1 MQNTL
6 NTEVVRGGPVKDVC
20 CGKRSDDILVSLADE
35 VTEIKPDE
43 DAETWFPRLG
53 LLAGSLTELR
63 QIWIEVAAGVVELD
77 LDLDIKA
84 TNTQQRAIE

>member
-1 MQNTL
+1 MLT
-6 NTEVVRGGPVKDVC
+6 TEVVRRGGPIKDVC

-63 QIWIEVAAGVVELD
+63 
-77 LDLDIKA
+77 
-84 TNTQQRAIE
+84 